1 MNYIVIE
8 LQTTGGTTAL
18 ITNTY
23 TDRNQAESK
32 FHEILQYAA
41 VSQVEDHA
49 AVMLTEDGRLVR
61 QESYKHAAPE
71 PEEA

>member
-8 LQTTGGTTAL
+8 LQTTGGTTSL
-18 ITNTY
+18 PTNTY
-23 TDRNQAESK
+23 SDRNQAESK
-32 FHEILQYAA
+32 FHEILKYAA

-61 QESYKHAAPE
+61 QESYKHVVPE
-71 PEEA
+71 SAGA